1 MFRIKASD
9 LFVKPKKQKRRV
21 YALIG
26 LIMSGIFSGLF
37 IFVTIYGQYT
47 GNYLVTITKEAKTKG
62 IAISES
68 MNFDKKEAILRIQP
82 LNNTLDS
89 LDNFPIETIENTNG
103 QYFEENRKEQRYI
116 AYTFYLKNI
125 GEEVINLRYNI
136 NVIDDYKQL
145 GSGTAF
151 MVRRYQIKDEEPID
165 LYHNV
170 YSKAITKQNQIADE
184 VMELFKPGE
193 IYRFS
198 LIVWLSGEGEIET
211 SPDMLGGAI
220 KFEWVFR
227 ILDAA

>member
-1 MFRIKASD
+1 MI
-9 LFVKPKKQKRRV
+9 
-21 YALIG
+21 IT
-26 LIMSGIFSGLF
+26 GIFSVLF
-37 IFVTIYGQYT
+37 IFVTVYGQYT
-47 GNYLVTITKEAKTKG
+47 GNYLITLTKEAKVKG

-68 MNFDKKEAILRIQP
+68 MNFDKKEAVLRIAP

-89 LDNFPIETIENTNG
+89 LNDFPIQEIENTNG
-103 QYFEENRKEQRYI
+103 QYFEADRKQQRYI

-145 GSGTAF
+145 GQGTAF
-151 MVRRYQIKDEEPID
+151 MVRRYQIKDGEPID
-165 LYHNV
+165 LFDNT
-170 YSKAITKQNQIADE
+170 YSKALTKQNEITNE
-184 VMELFKPGE
+184 VIELFEPGE

-211 SPDMLGGAI
+211 TPEMLGGAI

-227 ILDAA
+227 ILDAG